1 MSKESEI
8 PPGPQTI
15 AVHTSK
21 SLNTTAAVSPPIWQT
36 TTFSAE
42 TAEDFAEIAIA
53 TKPAEFYTRYGN
65 PTHKQVEATLAAL
78 EGGEAAIVSG
88 SGMGAIFAAVMS
100 NLESGDHIVAQRN
113 HYAGSTTLFKEI
125 LPRWGIECTVVDQTD
140 PQAFEG
146 ALRSQTKLIYVE
158 TPTNPLMQITDLRA
172 IANLGSANKI
182 TTMIDNT
189 FATPIN
195 QRPLEL
201 GIDAVV
207 HSATKYIG
215 GHHDVTAGAV
225 VGSETFIDHVWKFAI
240 VSGATLSPF
249 DGWLMLRGLRTLGI
263 RVERHNQNGM
273 ALARFLAD
281 HPRVA
286 QVYYPGLSSHPQHEL
301 ARAQMSGFTGML
313 SVELRGGYSAAEALI
328 SNLRLATRAAS
339 LGGFETLVVHPAAMW
354 GLQLSPEQRRSTG
367 ISESL
372 VRISAGLEDEADLL
386 RDFAE
391 ALEKIEGK

>member
-1 MSKESEI
+1 
-8 PPGPQTI
+8 
-15 AVHTSK
+15 
-21 SLNTTAAVSPPIWQT
+21 
-36 TTFSAE
+36 
-42 TAEDFAEIAIA
+42 
-53 TKPAEFYTRYGN
+53 
-65 PTHKQVEATLAAL
+65 
-78 EGGEAAIVSG
+78 
-88 SGMGAIFAAVMS
+88 
-100 NLESGDHIVAQRN
+100 
-113 HYAGSTTLFKEI
+113 
-125 LPRWGIECTVVDQTD
+125 
-140 PQAFEG
+140 
-146 ALRSQTKLIYVE
+146 
-158 TPTNPLMQITDLRA
+158 
-172 IANLGSANKI
+172 
-182 TTMIDNT
+182 
-189 FATPIN
+189 
-195 QRPLEL
+195 
-201 GIDAVV
+201 
-207 HSATKYIG
+207 
-215 GHHDVTAGAV
+215 
-225 VGSETFIDHVWKFAI
+225 
-240 VSGATLSPF
+240 
-249 DGWLMLRGLRTLGI
+249 MLRGLRTLGI

-313 SVELRGGYSAAEALI
+313 SVELRGGYSAAETLI

>member
-1 MSKESEI
+1 
-8 PPGPQTI
+8 
-15 AVHTSK
+15 
-21 SLNTTAAVSPPIWQT
+21 
-36 TTFSAE
+36 
-42 TAEDFAEIAIA
+42 
-53 TKPAEFYTRYGN
+53 
-65 PTHKQVEATLAAL
+65 
-78 EGGEAAIVSG
+78 
-88 SGMGAIFAAVMS
+88 
-100 NLESGDHIVAQRN
+100 
-113 HYAGSTTLFKEI
+113 
-125 LPRWGIECTVVDQTD
+125 
-140 PQAFEG
+140 
-146 ALRSQTKLIYVE
+146 
-158 TPTNPLMQITDLRA
+158 
-172 IANLGSANKI
+172 
-182 TTMIDNT
+182 
-189 FATPIN
+189 
-195 QRPLEL
+195 
-201 GIDAVV
+201 
-207 HSATKYIG
+207 
-215 GHHDVTAGAV
+215 
-225 VGSETFIDHVWKFAI
+225 
-240 VSGATLSPF
+240 
-249 DGWLMLRGLRTLGI
+249 LRTLGI

-313 SVELRGGYSAAEALI
+313 SVELRGGYSAAETLI